1 MNAPMNADEVMLK
14 TVLATMARI
23 CTRLAWSVIAISTL
37 LGVLSGIYVARHLA
51 IDTDIN
57 KLISPNLPWR
67 QQELAFLRAFPQRF
81 ETIFAVVDA
90 PTAELASQANA
101 ALAHRLAEEK
111 DVFLSVDEP
120 GASPLFVRNGLLF
133 LPTEQVERVTG
144 GLTQAQPLFQIL
156 TTDPSLR
163 GLSQVMSLGLMGV
176 QINRITLDD
185 MTPTF
190 SVAATTLEDVLAGRP
205 ASFSWQE
212 LLQGKPPEPGDLRRF
227 IQIRPVLDYAA
238 LEPDRHATDAIRRTA
253 AELDLA
259 AKYQARVRLTGTVPI
274 QDEEFATLKE
284 GAAQNAIGTLVVVLI
299 ILWLALKSPKIV
311 LAVLVSIGV
320 GLTMTAALGLRLV
333 GAFNPI
339 SIAFAVL
346 FVGIGVDF
354 GIQFSVR
361 YRAERHEVDDL
372 AVALVNSAR
381 NVGAPLTLAAAT
393 TAAGFFSFLPT
404 AYGGFSELGTIAGIG
419 MIVAYLTSITL
430 LPALLRVLNPPG
442 EREPLGYRILA
453 PIDRFSERHRN
464 PVIIATLLI
473 VLSGLPLL
481 YFLQFD
487 FNPMNLRSP
496 NAESIATY
504 LDLRRDPATGA
515 SAIDVLAPSLAAAEE
530 ITERVSKLAEVAR
543 VVTLATFIPDHQ
555 EAKLALIRRAAEALA
570 PTLAQPAQPPPTDG
584 DNVTALNRGAAAL
597 LRTAGG
603 NVGGA
608 ADAARRLAAAMSQLA
623 KADRAVR
630 TQAETTF
637 TAPLTTSLDALR
649 NLLQAEPVTEEN
661 IPRGFAGDWIKPDG
675 RARVQVYPK
684 GDPNDNEVLRQF
696 ARAVLTVE
704 PAASGGPIAIL
715 EAGRT
720 VTTAFMQAGATAL
733 ISIAIMLWIA
743 LRRWSDVL
751 MTLIPLLIAGVL
763 TLEICVTIGLKL
775 NFANIIALPLLLGV
789 GVAFKIYYMMA
800 WRAGQTG
807 LLQSSLT
814 RAVIYS
820 AMTTA
825 TAFASLWLSSH
836 PGTSSMGKLL
846 VLTLICTLA
855 AAVLFQPILMGPPR
869 DVERG

>member
-238 LEPDRHATDAIRRTA
+238 LEPGRHATDAIRRTA

-320 GLTMTAALGLRLV
+320 GLIMTAALGLRLV

-530 ITERVSKLAEVAR
+530 ITERVSKLAEV
-543 VVTLATFIPDHQ
+543 
-555 EAKLALIRRAAEALA
+555 RA
-570 PTLAQPAQPPPTDG
+570 
-584 DNVTALNRGAAAL
+584 
-597 LRTAGG
+597 
-603 NVGGA
+603 
-608 ADAARRLAAAMSQLA
+608 S
-623 KADRAVR
+623 
-630 TQAETTF
+630 
-637 TAPLTTSLDALR
+637 
-649 NLLQAEPVTEEN
+649 
-661 IPRGFAGDWIKPDG
+661 
-675 RARVQVYPK
+675 
-684 GDPNDNEVLRQF
+684 
-696 ARAVLTVE
+696 
-704 PAASGGPIAIL
+704 
-715 EAGRT
+715 
-720 VTTAFMQAGATAL
+720 
-733 ISIAIMLWIA
+733 
-743 LRRWSDVL
+743 
-751 MTLIPLLIAGVL
+751 
-763 TLEICVTIGLKL
+763 
-775 NFANIIALPLLLGV
+775 
-789 GVAFKIYYMMA
+789 
-800 WRAGQTG
+800 
-807 LLQSSLT
+807 
-814 RAVIYS
+814 
-820 AMTTA
+820 
-825 TAFASLWLSSH
+825 
-836 PGTSSMGKLL
+836 
-846 VLTLICTLA
+846 
-855 AAVLFQPILMGPPR
+855 
-869 DVERG
+869 